1 MPDTNTQTAQAQR
14 PRLRGALH
22 VWAAVAALIA
32 GPVLCVVAAERGGQ
46 RALVGS
52 VVYAVTLFGL
62 FAISATFHRV
72 TWRPRAYMTMKRLD
86 HSMIYVFIAGCYTAF
101 CQILL
106 EPQQSLALLTAVW
119 TGAILGVA
127 LKIVWPRPPR
137 WLGFVPY
144 LVLGSMALGVLPEF
158 FEHGGPGMVALLL
171 TGGAIYAVGGAC
183 WAIRWPNPWPDTF
196 GHHEIFHAAV
206 IIAAIAHHAAIYAA
220 LYA

>member
-106 EPQQSLALLTAVW
+106 E
-119 TGAILGVA
+119 
-127 LKIVWPRPPR
+127 
-137 WLGFVPY
+137 
-144 LVLGSMALGVLPEF
+144 
-158 FEHGGPGMVALLL
+158 
-171 TGGAIYAVGGAC
+171 
-183 WAIRWPNPWPDTF
+183 
-196 GHHEIFHAAV
+196 
-206 IIAAIAHHAAIYAA
+206 
-220 LYA
+220 